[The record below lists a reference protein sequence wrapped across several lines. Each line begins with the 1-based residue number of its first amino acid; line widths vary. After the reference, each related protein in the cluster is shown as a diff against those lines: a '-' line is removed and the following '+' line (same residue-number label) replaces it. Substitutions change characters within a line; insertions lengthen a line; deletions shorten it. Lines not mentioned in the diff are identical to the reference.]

1 MQALQ
6 SVEPPE
12 VAEVVTELAA
22 EVEVVPVAGLVG
34 AGVMLAS
41 TVVGAVVINIS
52 QVSSSS
58 WTADE
63 DGVAAADV
71 VTTGDDSTLDRHSTA
86 AVEMKFCKHQ

>member
-52 QVSSSS
+52 Q
-58 WTADE
+58 
-63 DGVAAADV
+63 
-71 VTTGDDSTLDRHSTA
+71 
-86 AVEMKFCKHQ
+86 